1 MARTLRDEILR
12 WTLVV
17 NGDSAKK
24 ELNDLNRANAEVA
37 TKIKE
42 LEKESRRMEK
52 AGETKKK
59 RYKEITA
66 ELKQLNATYSEND
79 KRIKALQQE
88 LGIAGKTMA
97 QLRKEARDLRHQLA
111 NTVPGTQA
119 YRELELRLSAV
130 NHRMNEVQ
138 GKSGSLRASFQR
150 LADGANKYFN
160 IVAAGLA
167 VITGF
172 VFGIKEMIT
181 ANAELSDQQANVM
194 KTTGMS
200 LEQVRNLQG
209 EFKNFN
215 TRTPQME
222 LLKLAEEAGR
232 LGKTGKYEILEF
244 VRTAD
249 MLKVALGDDL
259 GDEEAIRE
267 IGKLTEQFQVGTER
281 GVSFGVAMEKLG
293 SAINEVSASG
303 ANMAPF
309 LVDFM
314 KRVSGIDSQVKMG
327 ASNIIGYAAAL
338 DEAGQSAEVGGTVF
352 NNLLPNMFK
361 DPATYARIARM
372 EVAEYANLLK
382 TDANEAMLLFLEGLK
397 GNGDGF
403 DVMAKKMEEL
413 KLDGARSVSVL
424 ASLANNTDKVRE
436 RQKLANQAME
446 EGTSLSNEFG
456 IKNNNLAASWEKITK
471 WMHQTFLVSSG
482 LNSRF
487 EKMFAT
493 MAKWIEV
500 PLSEKMEKERMELRM
515 VELQLLQANTK
526 TEDRIKLIN
535 QLKEQYPAYLAQ
547 IDAEKAT
554 NAELSKSIAKIN
566 NEMINKIILQKND
579 EKIQEQNNR
588 IAEKRMK
595 MIQFENELREQAL
608 KLLPKGA
615 KLPEGVDFMDQMR
628 KVSASLRKEKD
639 LGFFDWKDDVTFF
652 RQEILRY
659 EQLVKN
665 LNVLERQGN
674 EMLDERN
681 KLVER
686 LGLKMDEASR
696 LQITKEVNTPTFTES
711 EADRAERIKK
721 QREERDNAHKNLLKD
736 VDAFL
741 KNEAAL
747 HAEARATHK
756 LTEDEYQEGLRMM
769 QVTGFRMRSDALKS
783 YLATL
788 GTDEVEKRAEV
799 NSQLA
804 DIRREAAEWEFADTV
819 DFHTWA
825 EAELK
830 KHFDELDAINEQGF
844 ERLKAANAQRRRDS
858 VIGAELNVIKATP
871 GSRDELNARKD
882 LLDVQMNLE
891 LENTRLT
898 ELEKE
903 KIILQFQRQREQLDR
918 EYFNNYAQVAL
929 QSIGAI
935 ASNYVAY
942 MNSRDQKELDEDRR
956 VNDEKKENLR
966 RMLDNK
972 QISEESY
979 RTQLAAMEDKQR
991 TEERE
996 IKTEQFK
1003 RQRTADAIQAGINTA
1018 LAITKALPNPILSVA
1033 AGIAG
1038 AAQVGFILAQ
1048 PVPAFSDGKYN
1059 VTTTEGKKYN
1069 ANYSGPVK
1077 TGIYSKPTLGL
1088 FSEEGTE
1095 LIISAPHLK
1104 HMQMNYPEIIEAI
1117 MYTRMPAYSRGKYA
1131 SEGATSK
1138 LGSGTSGQISVSMP
1152 SGGHDLSPEIIEQLK
1167 LSNML
1172 LTRLYEKMEESAEN
1186 PVPAELSW
1194 RQYNEF
1200 KDKATTIESKYGV

>member
-24 ELNDLNRANAEVA
+24 ELNDLSRANAEVA
-37 TKIKE
+37 AKIRE
-42 LEKESRRMEK
+42 LEKESRRMERS
-52 AGETKKK
+52 GDTKKK

-66 ELKQLNATYSEND
+66 ELKQLNATYAQND
-79 KRIKALQQE
+79 QRIKSLQAE
-88 LGIAGKTMA
+88 LGVTGKTMA

-111 NTVPGTQA
+111 NTVPGTEA
-119 YRELELRLSAV
+119 YKELQDRLNQV
-130 NHRMNEVQ
+130 TGRMDVLN

-160 IVAAGLA
+160 LFAVGVAA
-167 VITGF
+167 ITGF
-172 VFGIKEMIT
+172 VLGIREMIT
-181 ANAELSDQQANVM
+181 ANTELADQQANVM
-194 KTTGMS
+194 KTTGLTIS
-200 LEQVRNLQG
+200 QVRTMQG
-209 EFKNFN
+209 EFKKFN

-222 LLKLAEEAGR
+222 LLALAEEAGR

-259 GDEEAIRE
+259 GGEEAIRE
-267 IGKLTEQFQVGTER
+267 VGKLTEQFDVGTER

-293 SAINEVSASG
+293 SAINKVSASG
-303 ANMAPF
+303 TNMAPF

-314 KRVSGIDSQVKMG
+314 KRVAGIDGQVKMG

-352 NNLLPNMFK
+352 NNLLPSMFK

-372 EVAEYANLLK
+372 EVAEFANLLK
-382 TDANEAMLLFLEGLK
+382 TDANEAMLRFLEGLK
-397 GNGDGF
+397 GNGEGF
-403 DVMAKKMEEL
+403 EVMARKMEEL

-436 RQKLANQAME
+436 RQITANEAME
-446 EGTSLSNEFG
+446 KGTSLSEEFA
-456 IKNNNLAASWEKITK
+456 IKNENLAASYEKLTK
-471 WMHQTFLVSSG
+471 WMRGTFLTSFS
-482 LNSRF
+482 LTSMF
-487 EKMFAT
+487 EKMFGT

-500 PLSEKMEKERMELRM
+500 PLSEKLEEERVELRM
-515 VELQLLQANTK
+515 VEMQLMQTNIK
-526 TEDRIKLIN
+526 GEDRLKLIN
-535 QLKEQYPAYLAQ
+535 HLKQQYPAYLAQ
-547 IDAEKAT
+547 IDAEKVS
-554 NAELSKSIAKIN
+554 NQELQQSIAKIN
-566 NEMINKIILQKND
+566 NELINKIILQKND
-579 EKIQEQNNR
+579 EKIQEQNER
-588 IAEKRMK
+588 IAKKRMAV
-595 MIQFENELREQAL
+595 IEAENKLRQKAIEMVG
-608 KLLPKGA
+608 KEG
-615 KLPEGVDFMDQMR
+615 KLPEGTDLLDQLH
-628 KVSASLRKEKD
+628 KVSATLKENELFRGALFNPVLR
-639 LGFFDWKDDVTFF
+639 F
-652 RQEILRY
+652 RQDIQQYELMLR
-659 EQLVKN
+659 N
-665 LNVLERQGN
+665 LNAMEREGN
-674 EMLDERN
+674 EMLNERN
-681 KLVER
+681 ELIER
-686 LGLKMDEASR
+686 LGLQMDEAARKS
-696 LQITKEVNTPTFTES
+696 LQPADPGAAFVES
-711 EADRAERIKK
+711 ENERGERIKK
-721 QREERDNAHKNLLKD
+721 QREERDNAHKNLLRD

-741 KNEAAL
+741 KNESAI
-747 HAEARATHK
+747 HAEARARN
-756 LTEDEYQEGLRMM
+756 LMTEDQYQEGLRMM
-769 QVTGFRMRSDALKS
+769 QLTGFRMRSDALKS

-788 GTDEVEKRAEV
+788 STDEIDKRAEV
-799 NSQLA
+799 NGQLA
-804 DIRREAAEWEFADTV
+804 DIRREAAEWEIADTQ

-830 KHFDELDAINEQGF
+830 KHFDELDAINEQGY
-844 ERLKAANAQRRRDS
+844 ERLKAGNAQRRRDAL
-858 VIGAELNVIKATP
+858 VGAELNVIKATP
-871 GSRDELNARKD
+871 GTRDELNARKE

-898 ELEKE
+898 EAEKE
-903 KIILQFQRQREQLDR
+903 KIILQYQQQRKQLDR

-956 VNDEKKENLR
+956 VNDEKKENLL
-966 RMLDNK
+966 RMLDKK

-979 RTQLAAMEDKQR
+979 RTQLAALEDKQR
-991 TEERE
+991 TKERE

-1003 RQRTADAIQAGINTA
+1003 RQRAADAIQAGINTA
-1018 LAITKALPNPILSVA
+1018 LAITKALPNIPLSIA
-1033 AGIAG
+1033 AGLAG

-1048 PVPAFSDGKYN
+1048 PVPAFKEGKYD

-1117 MYTRMPAYSRGKYA
+1117 MYTRMPAYARGKYA
-1131 SEGATSK
+1131 SESASSNISG
-1138 LGSGTSGQISVSMP
+1138 GTSGKISVSMP
-1152 SGGHDLSPEIIEQLK
+1152 SNGHDLGLEIIEQLK
-1167 LSNML
+1167 LSNIL
-1172 LTRLYEKMEESAEN
+1172 LTRLYDKMEESAEN

>member
-24 ELNDLNRANAEVA
+24 ELNDLSRANAEVA
-37 TKIKE
+37 AKIRE
-42 LEKESRRMEK
+42 LEKESRRMER
-52 AGETKKK
+52 AGDTKKK

-66 ELKQLNATYSEND
+66 ELKQLNATYAQND
-79 KRIKALQQE
+79 QRIKALQAE
-88 LGIAGKTMA
+88 LGVAGKTMA

-119 YRELELRLSAV
+119 YKDLESRLNEV
-130 NHRMNEVQ
+130 NKRMDVVQ
-138 GKSGSLRASFQR
+138 GKAGSLKASFSK

-160 IVAAGLA
+160 VLATGIA

-172 VFGIKEMIT
+172 VLGLREMIQ
-181 ANAELSDQQANVM
+181 ANSELADQHANVM
-194 KTTGMS
+194 KTTGLTLS
-200 LEQVRNLQG
+200 QVKELQK

-215 TRTPQME
+215 TRTPSME

-249 MLKVALGDDL
+249 MLGVALGDDL
-259 GDEEAIRE
+259 GAEEAIRDV
-267 IGKLTEQFQVGTER
+267 GKLTEQFGVGTR
-281 GVSFGVAMEKLG
+281 HGVSFGVAMEKLG
-293 SAINEVSASG
+293 SGINEVSSDG
-303 ANMAPF
+303 SNMASF

-314 KRVSGIDSQVKMG
+314 KRVAGIDGQVRIG
-327 ASNIIGYAAAL
+327 AENILGYAAAL

-352 NNLLPNMFK
+352 NTIMPNMFK

-372 EVAEYANLLK
+372 EVGEFADLLK
-382 TDANEAMLLFLEGLK
+382 NDANAALLKFLDGLK
-397 GNGDGF
+397 GNGEGF
-403 DVMAKKMEEL
+403 EVMARKMEDL

-424 ASLANNTDKVRE
+424 AALANNTDKVRQ
-436 RQKLANQAME
+436 RQETANDAME
-446 EGTSLSNEFG
+446 KGISLSNEFA
-456 IKNNNLAASWEKITK
+456 IKNQNQAASVEKITK
-471 WMHQTFLVSSG
+471 WLRAKVLTSISVNEALE
-482 LNSRF
+482 R
-487 EKMFAT
+487 MFGT

-500 PLSEKMEKERMELRM
+500 PLSEKLEAERVELRM
-515 VELQLLQANTK
+515 VEMQLMQTNIQG
-526 TEDRIKLIN
+526 EDRLKLIN
-535 QLKEQYPAYLAQ
+535 QLKQQYPAYLAQ
-547 IDAEKAT
+547 IDAEKVS
-554 NAELSKSIAKIN
+554 NLELQQSIAKIN
-566 NEMINKIILQKND
+566 NELINKIILQKND
-579 EKIQEQNNR
+579 EKIQEQNER
-588 IAEKRMK
+588 IAKKRMAV
-595 MIQFENELREQAL
+595 IEAENKLRQKAIEMVG
-608 KLLPKGA
+608 KEG
-615 KLPEGVDFMDQMR
+615 KLPEGTDLLDQLQ
-628 KVSASLRKEKD
+628 KVSATLKENELFRGALFNPVLR
-639 LGFFDWKDDVTFF
+639 F
-652 RQEILRY
+652 RQDIQQY
-659 EQLVKN
+659 ELMLKN
-665 LNVLERQGN
+665 LNAMEREGN
-674 EMLDERN
+674 EMLNERN
-681 KLVER
+681 KLIER
-686 LGLKMDEASR
+686 LGLQMDEAAR
-696 LQITKEVNTPTFTES
+696 KNLQP
-711 EADRAERIKK
+711 ADPGAAFVENENERGERIKK
-721 QREERDNAHKNLLKD
+721 QREERDNAHKNLLRD

-741 KNEAAL
+741 KNESAI
-747 HAEARATHK
+747 HAEARARN
-756 LTEDEYQEGLRMM
+756 LMTEDQYQEGLRMM
-769 QVTGFRMRSDALKS
+769 QLTGFRMRSDALKA
-783 YLATL
+783 YFATL
-788 GTDEVEKRAEV
+788 GTDEVDKLAEV
-799 NSQLA
+799 NGQLA
-804 DIRREAAEWEFADTV
+804 DIRREAAEWEIADTQ

-830 KHFDELDAINEQGF
+830 KHFDELDAINEQGY
-844 ERLKAANAQRRRDS
+844 ERLKAGNAQRRKDS
-858 VIGAELNVIKATP
+858 LVGAELNVIKAAP
-871 GSRDELNARKD
+871 GTRDELTARKE

-898 ELEKE
+898 EAEKE
-903 KIILQFQRQREQLDR
+903 KIILQYQQQRKQLDR
-918 EYFNNYAQVAL
+918 EYFNNYAQIAL
-929 QSIGAI
+929 QSVGTIMSSYA
-935 ASNYVAY
+935 AY
-942 MNSRDQKELDEDRR
+942 ANSRDQRELDEDRR

-979 RTQLAAMEDKQR
+979 RTQLAALEDEQR
-991 TEERE
+991 TKERE

-1003 RQRTADAIQAGINTA
+1003 RQRAADAIQAGINTA
-1018 LAITKALPNPILSVA
+1018 LAITKALPNPVLSVA

-1117 MYTRMPAYSRGKYA
+1117 MFTRMPAYSRGKYA
-1131 SEGATSK
+1131 SEVATSK
-1138 LGSGTSGQISVSMP
+1138 LGAGPSGQISVSMP
-1152 SGGHDLSPEIIEQLK
+1152 SVGHDLSPEIIEQLK
-1167 LSNML
+1167 LANVL